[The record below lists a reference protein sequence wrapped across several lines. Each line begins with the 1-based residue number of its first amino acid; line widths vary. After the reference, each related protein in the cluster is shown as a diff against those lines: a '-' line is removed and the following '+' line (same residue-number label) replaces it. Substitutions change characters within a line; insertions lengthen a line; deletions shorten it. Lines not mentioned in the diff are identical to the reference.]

1 MIVITL
7 STINVPSWGKFA
19 VHLFFETDP
28 RYQYENWHWTYSRD
42 GIVNVLSL
50 TIYKRIY
57 VRCTFFAL
65 SLPIVLLPTLKI
77 ILHVFVLFWFYLSS
91 WPPSKSGSCESNK
104 HDDLMQWW
112 QHPFYALFYNT
123 LFRKYRFILDELLM
137 RVASK
142 FAITFGGR
150 WKHNF
155 FPA

>member
-7 STINVPSWGKFA
+7 LNGVGWRQVCCSS
-19 VHLFFETDP
+19 FFRNRP
-28 RYQYENWHWTYSRD
+28 QVGISMYQYENWHWTYSRD

-57 VRCTFFAL
+57 VKVYFFCLVATDCT
-65 SLPIVLLPTLKI
+65 TLII
-77 ILHVFVLFWFYLSS
+77 ILHVFVLFWVYRSS

-123 LFRKYRFILDELLM
+123 LFR
-137 RVASK
+137 
-142 FAITFGGR
+142 
-150 WKHNF
+150 
-155 FPA
+155 

>member
-1 MIVITL
+1 MY
-7 STINVPSWGKFA
+7 
-19 VHLFFETDP
+19 FFCLVATD
-28 RYQYENWHWTYSRD
+28 
-42 GIVNVLSL
+42 
-50 TIYKRIY
+50 
-57 VRCTFFAL
+57 CTN
-65 SLPIVLLPTLKI
+65 LKI

-155 FPA
+155 QVLSLHYIHSSYTFFPPKRQVIRAEQTDKLLFTSLLILEMVSLKFSSKNF